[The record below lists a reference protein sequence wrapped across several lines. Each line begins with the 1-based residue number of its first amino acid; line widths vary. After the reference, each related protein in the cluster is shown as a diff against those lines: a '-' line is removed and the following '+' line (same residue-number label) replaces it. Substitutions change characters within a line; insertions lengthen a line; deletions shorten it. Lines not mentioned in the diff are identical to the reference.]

1 MPESRTIESL
11 TAPAK
16 ARATHFLPHVQGL
29 RAVAVILVV
38 LYHFWPGRLSGGYI
52 GVDIFFV
59 ISGFLITGQLAR
71 ELERT
76 GRIALPTFWAKRV
89 RRLLPA
95 SVTVLIFATLA
106 TLFILPLSSLADSLR
121 EILASTFYVENWSLS
136 LGSVNYLSSHDATVA
151 QHYWSLSLEEQ
162 FYIFWPLL
170 LLGATWLGVK
180 FFARRE
186 WVAMIGIV
194 VVVSVISL
202 IVSLAYT
209 HTNPAE
215 AFFVTFTRVWEFGAG
230 AILALLPKW
239 RPRGRLWPNVLG
251 YAGLAVILITSYRY
265 GPTTPFPGTAAILPV
280 LGAVAVIAS
289 SRAERW
295 WDIGSVL
302 GGRPQRFI
310 GDISYS
316 VYLWHWPLIVIAPF
330 IPGWGLDGINRVML
344 LLASFV
350 LGWLTKRYIEDPART
365 WTLLTARKPR
375 ATYVFALSLML
386 VSTLFVVGVF
396 AIQNPKYQAAATQL
410 KSISANPPD
419 CFGAEASPD
428 CQNPE
433 LANTVIP
440 SSGFGNADK
449 PGHDECFVQLNESAV
464 KACSFGSTAKGAPR
478 VALIGDSHAYQ
489 YIETMIALAKTNGWA
504 LTTYLKG
511 ACPWNTVPIGGP
523 SVAFTDSCKVWLGNL
538 KTTLAKQPA
547 FDAIFATALHN
558 TPYVTGHPVGSSDAE
573 RLIAEGFSTAWTQAR
588 GAPIVALVDNPDF
601 VSDPNKCLRLNSAK
615 DCTEPRKAVLNKT
628 DPIGIAAAAS
638 GASLLDFTDRYCDA
652 KLCFSVVGG
661 ANVYR
666 DRDHLTVT
674 WTLTMKN
681 FIGDAITAALSRP

>member
-1 MPESRTIESL
+1 MSESRTIKPPA
-11 TAPAK
+11 APAK
-16 ARATHFLPHVQGL
+16 SRATHFLPHVQGL

-89 RRLLPA
+89 RRLHPA

-106 TLFILPLSSLADSLR
+106 TLFVLPLSSLVDSLR
-121 EILASTFYVENWSLS
+121 EILASTFYVENWSLA
-136 LGSVNYLSSHDATVA
+136 LGSVNYLTSHDATAA
-151 QHYWSLSLEEQ
+151 QHYWTLSLEEQ

-170 LLGATWLGVK
+170 LLGATWLSVK
-180 FFARRE
+180 FFAGRK
-186 WVAMIGIV
+186 WLPMLGIV

-230 AILALLPKW
+230 AVLALLPKW
-239 RPRGRLWPNVLG
+239 RPRGPLWSNLLG

-265 GPTTPFPGTAAILPV
+265 GPNTPFPGTAAILPV

-330 IPGWGLDGINRVML
+330 IPGWGLDGINRVAL

-350 LGWLTKRYIEDPART
+350 LGWLTKRYVEDPART
-365 WTLLTARKPR
+365 WTFLTARKPR
-375 ATYVFALSLML
+375 ATYAFALALML
-386 VSTLFVVGVF
+386 VTTLFVAGVF

-410 KSISANPPD
+410 KSISANPPA
-419 CFGAEASPD
+419 CFGAEASAD
-428 CQNPE
+428 CENPT
-433 LANTVIP
+433 LANAVIP

-464 KACSFGSTAKGAPR
+464 KACTFGSTAEGAPR

-489 YIETMIALAKTNGWA
+489 YIESMIALAKTKGWA

-511 ACPWNTVPIGGP
+511 ACPWNTTPIGGP
-523 SVAFTDSCKVWLGNL
+523 SLAFTDSCKAWLGNL
-538 KTTLAKQPA
+538 KTTLIKQPA
-547 FDAIFATALHN
+547 FDAIFATALHD
-558 TPYVTGHPVGSSDAE
+558 TPYVTGHPTGSGDAE
-573 RLIAEGFSTAWTQAR
+573 RLIAEGFSKAWTQAR

-601 VSDPNKCLRLNSAK
+601 LSDPNKCLRLNSAK
-615 DCTEPRKAVLNKT
+615 NCTESRSAVLNKT
-628 DPIGIAAAAS
+628 DPIGVAATAS
-638 GASLLDFTDRYCDA
+638 GASLLDLTDKYCDA
-652 KLCFSVVGG
+652 KECFSVVGG

-681 FIGDAITAALSRP
+681 FIGDAISAALSRR

>member
-1 MPESRTIESL
+1 MSSPSTRERLQQPKS
-11 TAPAK
+11 APK
-16 ARATHFLPHVQGL
+16 HFLPHVQGL

-76 GRIALPTFWAKRV
+76 GRIALPAFWAKRV

-95 SVTVLIFATLA
+95 SITVLIFATLA
-106 TLFILPLSSLADSLR
+106 TLFILPLSSLLDSLK
-121 EILASTFYVENWSLS
+121 EILASTFYVENWSLAI
-136 LGSVNYLSSHDATVA
+136 GSVNYLSSHDATAA

-162 FYIFWPLL
+162 FYVFWPLL
-170 LLGATWLGVK
+170 LLFATWVGVK
-180 FFARRE
+180 FFANRR
-186 WVAMIGIV
+186 WLPMIGLV
-194 VVVSVISL
+194 VVVSLLSL

-209 HTNPAE
+209 ATNPAE

-239 RPRGRLWPNVLG
+239 RPRGAIWPNVLG
-251 YAGLAVILITSYRY
+251 YAGLVAILIASYRY
-265 GPTTPFPGTAAILPV
+265 GPNTPFPGTAALVPV

-330 IPGWGLDGINRVML
+330 IPGWGLDGINRIAL

-365 WTLLTARKPR
+365 WTVLLRRPPR
-375 ATYVFALSLML
+375 ATYAFMGVLML
-386 VSTLFVVGVF
+386 VSTLFVAGTF
-396 AIQNPKYQAAATQL
+396 AVQNPKYQAAAAEL
-410 KSISANPPD
+410 ASISADPPA
-419 CFGAEASPD
+419 CFGAEASAD
-428 CQNPE
+428 CQNPK
-433 LANTVIP
+433 LATAVIP
-440 SSGFGNADK
+440 SAGFGNADK

-464 KACSFGSTAKGAPR
+464 TACTFGSKAADAPR

-489 YIETMIALAKTNGWA
+489 YIETMISLADRNGWA

-511 ACPWNTVPIGGP
+511 ACPWNTTPIGGP
-523 SVAFTDSCKVWLGNL
+523 SPAFTDSCQQWLGNL
-538 KTTLAKQPA
+538 KATLAKQPTY
-547 FDAIFATALHN
+547 DAIFVTALHD
-558 TPYVTGHPVGSSDAE
+558 TPYVTTGGEAA
-573 RLIAEGFSTAWTQAR
+573 IAAGFSSAWKQAK

-601 VSDPNKCLRLNSAK
+601 LSDPNKCLRLSSPR
-615 DCTEPRKAVLNKT
+615 DCTEPRKDVLAAT
-628 DPIGIAAAAS
+628 DPIAVAATAS
-638 GASLLDFTDRYCDA
+638 GASLLDFTDKYCDE
-652 KLCFSVVGG
+652 KSCFSVVGG

-666 DRDHLTVT
+666 DQDHLTVT
-674 WTLTMKN
+674 WTRTLSTQ
-681 FIGDAITAALSRP
+681 IGTAITAALGR

>member
-1 MPESRTIESL
+1 MSESRTIQSPK
-11 TAPAK
+11 APAK
-16 ARATHFLPHVQGL
+16 PRAAHFLPHVQGL

-71 ELERT
+71 EIERT
-76 GRIALPTFWAKRV
+76 GRIALPSFWAKRV

-121 EILASTFYVENWSLS
+121 EILASTLYVENWSLA

-180 FFARRE
+180 FFARRR
-186 WVAMIGIV
+186 WLPMIGIV

-202 IVSLAYT
+202 IMSLAYT

-230 AILALLPKW
+230 AVLALLPKW
-239 RPRGRLWPNVLG
+239 RPRGALWPNVLG
-251 YAGLAVILITSYRY
+251 YAGLAAILITSYRY
-265 GPTTPFPGTAAILPV
+265 GPNTPFPGTAAILPV

-330 IPGWGLDGINRVML
+330 IPGWGLDGINRVAL

-365 WTLLTARKPR
+365 WTFLIARKPR

-396 AIQNPKYQAAATQL
+396 AVQNPKFQAAATQL
-410 KSISANPPD
+410 KSISANPPP
-419 CFGAEASPD
+419 CFGAQASAD
-428 CQNPE
+428 CQNPT
-433 LANTVIP
+433 LVNTVIP
-440 SSGFGNADK
+440 SAGFGNADK
-449 PGHDECFVQLNESAV
+449 PGHNECFVQLNESAA
-464 KACSFGSTAKGAPR
+464 KACTFGSTAKGAPR

-489 YIETMIALAKTNGWA
+489 YIETMIALAKTKGWA

-511 ACPWNTVPIGGP
+511 ACPWNTTPIGGP
-523 SVAFTDSCKVWLGNL
+523 SLSFTNSCQAWLSNL

-547 FDAIFATALHN
+547 FDAIFATALQA
-558 TPYVTGHPVGSSDAE
+558 TPYLTGHPAGSSDAE
-573 RLIAEGFSTAWTQAR
+573 RLIAEGFSKAWTQAK
-588 GAPIVALVDNPDF
+588 GAPIVTLVDNPNF
-601 VSDPNKCLRLNSAK
+601 LSDPNKCLRLSSAK
-615 DCTEPRKAVLNKT
+615 NCTEPRSAVLNKT

-638 GASLLDFTDRYCDA
+638 GASLLDFTDKYCDA
-652 KLCFSVVGG
+652 KECFSVVGG

-681 FIGDAITAALSRP
+681 LIGDAITAALAAR